1 MKSLIDR
8 KVLVSMLFVALTM
21 LGVVSYRQL
30 SVELLPNTELPVL
43 YVRVQ
48 APSETDPK
56 YVEQKGVIPIEGL
69 IGTLENVE
77 TIESRVSPGSAT
89 VVVTLTNEADV
100 SVSYLKLLE
109 KIKGA
114 SSVLPDDFT
123 ASVFKIDVSQ
133 VTNQFM
139 RIQVRGEGGV
149 DRLRNLVEQSVSE
162 RFSNIDGVASVEV
175 YGGRAKSV
183 DILVDERLMESH
195 DITLGQIRQKITGG
209 QNVKSSAG
217 VLKEGQRELLVT
229 MEADY
234 KSLDELENIVLK
246 ASGPIR
252 LKDVATVRFGVSEDD
267 SYSRV
272 NGKDAVTM
280 TLARE
285 SKVNLLDLADKVL
298 ATVDDLNREFA
309 AQGIELSVEFNGAET
324 MQTNIDRVISLA
336 ITGGILAVFLLWIF
350 LRNIYLVFVAMVAIP
365 VSVYSAFNFFYGAGV
380 SINILTL
387 VGLALA
393 VGMLIDNNVVVM
405 ENIHR
410 LASLGRSFR
419 ESVVLGT
426 RQVWKS
432 VTASTLTTIMVFLP
446 FVFSSNVMF
455 RLVAKHISVSIV
467 STLVISLVVALI
479 LVPVLTLVFL
489 RRKQRMTAAA
499 FGYLNLHNRLV
510 QIYIHLL
517 KFCLRHPVQVV
528 LGSVTLLFV
537 SIFLS
542 LAVSV
547 NTSKEAETASF
558 YVTVEMPTGATL
570 ETTDK
575 VVRELEKKLDSIA
588 ERPDIIAQV
597 YAETA
602 NLTVRLP
609 NDYQKHTKRLLGE
622 IRKDVEN
629 RVSAVQGADISV
641 SQSLETSSSSRGRG
655 MGGGAAG
662 GFNIE
667 RMFNIG
673 AQTEKVVIKG
683 EDYDKMLLV
692 ANDVKYYLE
701 ENLENI
707 ANVNISTA
715 SARPEVHLGFDHLLM
730 GLSGISPTNVAQE
743 LATFRSQV
751 SSGGTFKLGNEEYA
765 INLTTNG
772 ADSVAANQPKKRMS
786 DLKELQIESSNGGV
800 VPLKEVAAINY
811 ASGRSE
817 INRTNQ
823 EKVIEVNYRFSDE
836 VNASNSLLESSRA
849 DVESL
854 VALIPLSP
862 GVALDVVHEENQ
874 FDEFKFLILVAVL
887 LIYMILASV
896 FESFSSPFVM
906 MFTVPLAAIGSLL
919 ALTASG
925 TSLLSLNTLVGFLIL
940 LGVVVNNGIILM
952 DYANQL
958 RRDGMPQLR
967 ALIMAGISRIRPV
980 TITAGTTIIAMVPL
994 AMGKAEYVGSLGA
1007 PFAITVI
1014 GGLGFST
1021 LLTLVFVP
1029 TFAYGLESAINWVKS
1044 QRPLL
1049 WVFMGAAWLLGL
1061 WFVFGVSDASFVWK
1075 LLYLVLCVSGVPA
1088 VAWFVVHSLRQAK
1101 GAGIGQSDQITITI
1115 RKLVKVYERPARFA
1129 REWQSRQR
1137 LIRNQTVEKSASKAW
1152 GDAIWQVPL
1161 LCFLAYF
1168 VWFYVD
1174 GGFTL
1179 FVGTFVFYFAF
1190 PTFFTQGA
1198 GAFWADKLAKAPW
1211 GRTVC
1216 RISPLLYWFGFPV
1229 PAGIVF
1235 MIRWDAV
1242 VSVVFVWLAWY
1253 ALLALVY
1260 SGKMMRQERIV
1271 VPTGKG
1277 RWNTVKRWY
1286 WTSVRQIPGIGHKK
1300 QPFKALKSVS
1310 LEFKTGMIGLLGP
1323 NGAGKT
1329 TLMRNICGVL
1339 DQSYGKIYINGID
1352 TSLKREELQG
1362 LIGYLPQEFGMY
1374 ENMAAYA
1381 FLDYMAM
1388 LKGIAEGTQRHS
1400 RIEYVLNAVHMWDRR
1415 HETIGSYSGGMKQ
1428 RIGIAM
1434 ILLHLPKI
1442 LVVDE
1447 PTAGLDPSERIR
1459 FRNLLVELSR
1469 ERVVLF
1475 STHIIEDISSSCNQ
1489 VAVMFKGELKY
1500 WGAPRDMVKEAD
1512 GKVWK
1517 AEVDES
1523 EFDAVNQ
1530 RFRVVHHVKS
1540 GNRVVVRCLSDQQ
1553 PFEGA
1558 VAQKPLLEDAYLLML
1573 QNSSRNHS

>member
-8 KVLVSMLFVALTM
+8 KVLVSMLFIALTM
-21 LGVVSYRQL
+21 LGVVSYHQL
-30 SVELLPNTELPVL
+30 TVELLPNTELPVL
-43 YVRVQ
+43 YVHVQ

-69 IGTLENVE
+69 IGTLENIE
-77 TIESRVSPGSAT
+77 SIESRIAPGSAS
-89 VVVTLTNEADV
+89 VVVTLTNDADV

-114 SSVLPDDFT
+114 SSVLPDDFS
-123 ASVFKIDVSQ
+123 ASVFKVDVSQ

-149 DRLRNLVEQSVSE
+149 DRLRNLVEQSIGE
-162 RFSNIDGVASVEV
+162 RFSSIDGVAAVEV
-175 YGGRAKSV
+175 YGGHTKSV
-183 DILVDERLMESH
+183 DIQVDERLMESH
-195 DITLGQIRQKITGG
+195 DITLGQIRQKIVGG
-209 QNVKSSAG
+209 QNAKVSVG
-217 VLKEGQRELLVT
+217 VAKEGQREFLVT
-229 MEADY
+229 VEADY

-246 ASGPIR
+246 SDATIR
-252 LKDVATVRFGVSEDD
+252 LKDVASVRFGVSEDD

-285 SKVNLLDLADKVL
+285 SKVNLLDLADRVL
-298 ATVDDLNREFA
+298 AEVGEVNRDVVS
-309 AQGIELSVEFNGAET
+309 QGIELSVEYNGAET
-324 MQTNIDRVISLA
+324 MKTNIDRVISLA

-350 LRNIYLVFVAMVAIP
+350 LRNIYWVFVAMVAIP
-365 VSVYSAFNFFYGAGV
+365 VSVYSAFNFFYGAGI

-410 LASLGRSFR
+410 LASTGRSFR
-419 ESVVLGT
+419 ESVVFGT
-426 RQVWKS
+426 KQVWRS
-432 VTASTLTTIMVFLP
+432 VTASTLTTITVFLP

-467 STLVISLVVALI
+467 ATLVISLVVALV

-489 RRKQRMTAAA
+489 RRKQRMKAAA

-528 LGSVTLLFV
+528 VGSVVLLFI

-570 ETTDK
+570 ETTDR
-575 VVRELEKKLDSIA
+575 VVRELEQKLDSIA
-588 ERPDIIAQV
+588 EEPDIIAQV

-609 NDYQKHTKRLLGE
+609 QDYQKRSKRLLGE
-622 IRKDVEN
+622 IRKDVEG
-629 RVSAVQGADISV
+629 RVAMVQGADISV
-641 SQSLETSSSSRGRG
+641 SQSLETSSSSRNRG
-655 MGGGAAG
+655 MGGGVAS
-662 GFNIE
+662 GFDIE

-707 ANVNISTA
+707 TSVSISTA

-730 GLSGISPTNVAQE
+730 GLSGISPANVTQE
-743 LATFRSQV
+743 LATFRTQV
-751 SSGGTFKLGNEEYA
+751 SSGGTFKLGNEEYS
-765 INLTTNG
+765 INLKTIQTTPE
-772 ADSVAANQPKKRMS
+772 AQKKMS
-786 DLKELQIESSNGGV
+786 DLKALQVESSNGGV
-800 VPLKEVAAINY
+800 VPLKEVASISY

-817 INRTNQ
+817 INRVNQ
-823 EKVIEVNYRFSDE
+823 EKVIEVSYRFSDE
-836 VNASNSLLESSRA
+836 VNESNSLLEGSRA
-849 DVESL
+849 DVENL
-854 VALIPLSP
+854 VALIPLPS
-862 GVALDVVHEENQ
+862 GVAVDVVHDENQ
-874 FDEFKFLILVAVL
+874 FEEFKFLILVAVL

-896 FESFSSPFVM
+896 FESFSAPFVM
-906 MFTVPLAAIGSLL
+906 MFTVPLAATGSLL

-958 RRDGMPQLR
+958 RKEGMSQLR
-967 ALIMAGISRIRPV
+967 SLIMAGISRIRPV

-1029 TFAYGLESAINWVKS
+1029 TFAYGLESAIVWVKS
-1044 QRPLL
+1044 QKPT
-1049 WVFMGAAWLLGL
+1049 WWIAMGLSWLLGL
-1061 WFVFGVSDASFVWK
+1061 WFIFGISDASLVWK

-1088 VAWFVVHSLRQAK
+1088 VVWFITHSLRQAQ
-1101 GAGIGQSDQITITI
+1101 GAGIGTHDQITITI
-1115 RKLVKVYERPARFA
+1115 RKLVKVYERPARFV
-1129 REWQSRQR
+1129 REWESRQR
-1137 LIRNQTVEKSASKAW
+1137 LIRSQSVEKSASEAW
-1152 GDAIWQVPL
+1152 GDAVWQISL
-1161 LCFLAYF
+1161 LGFAIYF
-1168 VWFYVD
+1168 VWFYID
-1174 GGFTL
+1174 GAFTL
-1179 FVGTFVFYFAF
+1179 FLMTLMFYLLS
-1190 PTFFTQGA
+1190 PLFFTQGA
-1198 GAFWADKLAKAPW
+1198 GTYLVDKIASTHFGKKLI
-1211 GRTVC
+1211 RTV
-1216 RISPLLYWFGFPV
+1216 PFVYWFGFPLL
-1229 PAGIVF
+1229 AGIVF
-1235 MIRWDAV
+1235 MQRWDAV
-1242 VSVVFVWLAWY
+1242 VSVVFIWIAWY
-1253 ALLALVY
+1253 GGLALVY
-1260 SGKMMRQERIV
+1260 SGKMLKDERIT
-1271 VPTGKG
+1271 VPLGKG
-1277 RWNTVKRWY
+1277 RRNAIRRWY
-1286 WTSVRQIPGIGHKK
+1286 WTTVRQIPGIGQRR

-1374 ENMAAYA
+1374 ENMTAYA

-1388 LKGIAEGTQRHS
+1388 LKGIAEGSERNK
-1400 RIEYVLNAVHMWDRR
+1400 RIDYVLSSVHMWDRR
-1415 HETIGSYSGGMKQ
+1415 HEAIGSYSGGMKQ

-1500 WGAPRDMVKEAD
+1500 WGAPQDMVKEAD

-1517 AEVDES
+1517 AEVEEA
-1523 EFDAVNQ
+1523 EFDAINR
-1530 RFRVVHHVKS
+1530 RFRIIHHVKS

-1558 VAQKPLLEDAYLLML
+1558 TPQKPLLEDAYLLML
-1573 QNSSRNHS
+1573 QHNGR